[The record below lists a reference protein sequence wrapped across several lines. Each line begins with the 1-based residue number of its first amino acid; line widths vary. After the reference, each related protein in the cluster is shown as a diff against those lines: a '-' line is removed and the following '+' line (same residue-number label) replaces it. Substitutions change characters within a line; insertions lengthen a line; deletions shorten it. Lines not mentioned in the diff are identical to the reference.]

1 MKTITS
7 RQNEIFKR
15 VREALREHRDEIV
28 IEGPKQVADAIAA
41 GWKPISL
48 IYRSQIADRGS
59 QAVAFSS
66 QLFDALAETKSPQNV
81 IGLFERPAFTLKD
94 VFKRKDTI
102 VVALDGVQ
110 DPGNVGTIVRLA
122 AAFDCGGVALL
133 PGCADPYSPKSI
145 RASAGAVLSVPI
157 VKTTSAGLI
166 GTRLPMFAADAR
178 GAASEPPSKAAIIVF
193 GSEGAGLSEEIRS
206 AATPIAVRM
215 SPRVE
220 SLNVAAAAAILL
232 SRSYEARL
240 GLR

>member
-7 RQNEIFKR
+7 RQNETFKR

-48 IYRSQIADRGS
+48 IYRSQIADRTS

-66 QLFDALAETKSPQNV
+66 QLFDALAETKSPQSV
-81 IGLFERPAFTLKD
+81 IGLFERPGFTLKD

-178 GAASEPPSKAAIIVF
+178 GAAAEPPSKAAIIVF

-215 SPRVE
+215 SPRIE
-220 SLNVAAAAAILL
+220 SLNVAASAAILL
-232 SRSYEARL
+232 SRSYEARSHA
-240 GLR
+240 R

>member
-15 VREALREHRDEIV
+15 VREALREHRQEIV
-28 IEGPKQVADAIAA
+28 IEGPKQVADAIAT

-48 IYRSQIADRGS
+48 IYRSEIADHGS

-66 QLFDALAETKSPQNV
+66 QLFEALAETKSPQNV

-133 PGCADPYSPKSI
+133 RGCADPYSPKSI
-145 RASAGAVLSVPI
+145 RASAGAVLFVPI

-178 GAASEPPSKAAIIVF
+178 GAVSEPPPKAAIIVF
-193 GSEGAGLSEEIRS
+193 GSEGGGLSEEIRS

-220 SLNVAAAAAILL
+220 SLNVAASAAILL
-232 SRSYEARL
+232 SRSYEARTHA
-240 GLR
+240 R

>member
-15 VREALREHRDEIV
+15 VREALREHRHEIV

-41 GWKPISL
+41 GWTPISL
-48 IYRSQIADRGS
+48 IYRSQIADGGS

-81 IGLFERPAFTLKD
+81 IGLFERPAFTLKE
-94 VFKRKDTI
+94 VFKRNDTI

-110 DPGNVGTIVRLA
+110 DPGNIGTIVRLA

-178 GAASEPPSKAAIIVF
+178 GATSAPPPKAAIIVF
-193 GSEGAGLSEEIRS
+193 GSEGAGLSEEIRN

-220 SLNVAAAAAILL
+220 SLNVAASAAILL

-240 GLR
+240 GPR

>member
-15 VREALREHRDEIV
+15 VREALREHVHEIV
-28 IEGPKQVADAIAA
+28 IEGPKQVADAMAT
-41 GWKPISL
+41 GWQPISL
-48 IYRSQIADRGS
+48 IYRSRIADREPR
-59 QAVAFSS
+59 AVAFSS
-66 QLFDALAETKSPQNV
+66 QLFDALAETKSAQNV
-81 IGLFERPAFTLKD
+81 IALFERPAFTLKD
-94 VFKRKDTI
+94 VFKRQDTI

-157 VKTTSAGLI
+157 VRTTAAGLM
-166 GTRLPMFAADAR
+166 GTGLPMFAAEAR
-178 GAASEPPSKAAIIVF
+178 GATAEPPPKAAIIVF
-193 GSEGAGLSEEIRS
+193 GSEGAGLSEEIRG
-206 AATPIAVRM
+206 AATPISVRM
-215 SPRVE
+215 SPGIE

-232 SRSYEARL
+232 SRSFEARL